1 MQEKYEFEDLR
12 DFIDVLRKL
21 DELRIIEGADWDL
34 EIGAL
39 TEAVAEQKGQALL
52 FDRVKGYPAGF
63 RILTNPF
70 GSLPRTAL
78 LLGLP
83 LDADAVTLS
92 NLWRQRLADFAP
104 VPPVE
109 TRQGPVFETRMVGH
123 EVNLWNFPAP
133 RWHELDGGRYIGTG
147 VGVIT
152 RDPET
157 ALINIGAYRCMI
169 QSNNTM
175 SVKPNKG
182 KHGRIHMEKYHAK
195 GKSCPVAVCLGQD
208 PTLLLA
214 SGSAPPFT
222 LSEYDFAGWVR
233 GRPVPVVQGELTGL
247 PIPANAEIVAEGEI
261 PPPGQVQWP
270 REGPFGE
277 WLGYFTPSTTGEVPL
292 MQVKAVYYRRD
303 PILLG
308 LPPLKP
314 PAPFPYAIPV
324 GCGIVW
330 DQLERAGIPGVQGVW
345 SFVGGGG
352 AGGPFLV
359 VAIKQLYA
367 GHAKQTAMAAASCRG
382 GALGGKFVVVVDDD
396 VDITDPGEVIWAV
409 ATRCDVSRGID
420 TVKGVWTTRSDPSLR
435 PAQRAARDYTSDRII
450 IDACRPYEWKEEFP
464 PVNAFSPE
472 YKRDVLGRWRTHL
485 G

>member
-1 MQEKYEFEDLR
+1 MQGEREFEDLR
-12 DFIDVLRKL
+12 DFIEIVDRWG
-21 DELRIIEGADWDL
+21 ELRILEQADWDL

-39 TEAVAEQKGQALL
+39 TEAVAEKKGHALL
-52 FDRVKGYPAGF
+52 FDRVKGYPVGF
-63 RILTNPF
+63 RIFTNPF
-70 GSLPRTAL
+70 GSVRRTAL

-83 LDADAVTLS
+83 GDGEALAVS
-92 NLWRQRLADFAP
+92 DLWRKKLASFKA

-109 TRQGPVFETRMVGH
+109 VRDGAVFELQMIDKDVD
-123 EVNLWNFPAP
+123 LWKFPSP

-147 VGVIT
+147 AGVIT

-157 ALINIGAYRCMI
+157 NVVNIGAYRCMV
-169 QSNNTM
+169 QSHNTM

-182 KHGRIHMEKYHAK
+182 KHGRIHMEKYHAN
-195 GKSCPVAVCLGQD
+195 GRSCPVVVCLGHD
-208 PTLLLA
+208 PALMLA
-214 SGSAPPFT
+214 AGSAPPFT
-222 LSEYDFAGWVR
+222 LSEYDFAGWLK
-233 GRPVPVVQGELTGL
+233 GRPVRVVKGEFTGL
-247 PIPANAEIVAEGEI
+247 PIPADAEIAVEGEL
-261 PPPGQVQWP
+261 PPPGEVAWP

-277 WLGYFTPSTTGEVPL
+277 WLGYFTPSAVGEVPL
-292 MQVKAVYYRRD
+292 MQVRAIYYRKD
-303 PILLG
+303 PIMLG

-330 DQLERAGIPGVQGVW
+330 DQLEKAGIPGITGVW

-367 GHAKQTAMAAASCRG
+367 GHAKQTGMAAASCRG

-396 VDITDPGEVIWAV
+396 VDITNPQEVIWAI
-409 ATRCDVSRGID
+409 ATRCEVGRATDIVQ
-420 TVKGVWTTRSDPSLR
+420 GVWTTRSDPSLS
-435 PAQRAARDYTSDRII
+435 PAQRASRNYSSNRMI

-464 PVNAFSPE
+464 AVNAFSAE
-472 YKRDVLGRWRTHL
+472 YKQSVLKRWRDRID
-485 G
+485 

>member
-1 MQEKYEFEDLR
+1 MRAECEFEDLR
-12 DFIDVLRKL
+12 DFVDVLRRL
-21 DELRIIEGADWDL
+21 GELRTIEGADWDL

-39 TEAVAEQKGQALL
+39 TEAVAEQEGHALL

-70 GSLPRTAL
+70 GSLARTAL

-83 LDADAVTLS
+83 RDVDAVTLLD
-92 NLWRQRLADFAP
+92 LWRTRLANFAP
-104 VPPVE
+104 IPAAEV
-109 TRQGPVFETRMVGH
+109 RQGASFEMRMADRDVD
-123 EVNLWNFPAP
+123 LWKFPAP

-147 VGVIT
+147 AGVIT
-152 RDPET
+152 KDPET
-157 ALINIGAYRCMI
+157 GVVNIGAYRCMV

-182 KHGRIHMEKYHAK
+182 KHGRIHMEKYHAM
-195 GKSCPVAVCLGQD
+195 GKSCPVAVSLGQD

-214 SGSAPPFT
+214 AGLAPPFT
-222 LSEYDFAGWVR
+222 VSEYDFAGWVR
-233 GRPVPVVQGELTGL
+233 GRPVQVVQGEFTGL
-247 PIPANAEIVAEGEI
+247 PLPANAEIVAEGEI
-261 PPPGQVQWP
+261 PPPGETEWP

-277 WLGYFTPSTTGEVPL
+277 WLGYFTPSTIGEVPL
-292 MQVKAVYYRRD
+292 MNVKAVYYRRD

-324 GCGIVW
+324 GCGIIW
-330 DQLERAGIPGVQGVW
+330 DQLEKAGIPGVKGVW

-359 VAIKQLYA
+359 VAIKQLYS
-367 GHAKQTAMAAASCRG
+367 GHAKQTAMAAGSCRG

-396 VDITDPGEVIWAV
+396 VDITNPGEVIWAV
-409 ATRCDVSRGID
+409 ATRCDVGRGTDI
-420 TVKGVWTTRSDPSLR
+420 VKGVWTTRSDPSLS
-435 PAQRAARDYTSDRII
+435 PGQRASRSYNSDRII
-450 IDACRPYEWKEEFP
+450 IDGCRPYEWREEFP
-464 PVNAFSPE
+464 PVNRFSPE
-472 YKRDVLGRWRTHL
+472 YKRDVLERWRTRIA
-485 G
+485 

>member
-1 MQEKYEFEDLR
+1 MREECEFEDLR
-12 DFIDVLRKL
+12 DFVDVLRKL
-21 DELRIIEGADWDL
+21 GQLRTIEGADWDL

-39 TEAVAEQKGQALL
+39 TEAVAEQKGHALL

-78 LLGLP
+78 LLRLP
-83 LDADAVTLS
+83 VDVNAVTMLD
-92 NLWRQRLADFAP
+92 LWRRRLANFTPIAA
-104 VPPVE
+104 VE
-109 TRQGPVFETRMVGH
+109 VRDGATFEMRIVDQD
-123 EVNLWNFPAP
+123 VNLWKFPAP

-147 VGVIT
+147 AGVIT

-157 ALINIGAYRCMI
+157 GVVNIGAYRCMI

-182 KHGRIHMEKYHAK
+182 KHGQIHMEKYHAE
-195 GKSCPVAVCLGQD
+195 GKSCPVVVSLGQD

-214 SGSAPPFT
+214 AGLAPPFT
-222 LSEYDFAGWVR
+222 VSEYDFAGWVR
-233 GRPVPVVQGELTGL
+233 GRPVPVVQGEFTGL
-247 PIPANAEIVAEGEI
+247 PIPADAEIVAEGEI
-261 PPPGQVQWP
+261 PPPGDVEWP

-277 WLGYFTPSTTGEVPL
+277 WLGYFTPGTIGEVPL
-292 MQVKAVYYRRD
+292 MHVKAIYYRRD

-314 PAPFPYAIPV
+314 PAPFPYALPV

-330 DQLERAGIPGVQGVW
+330 DQLEKAGIPGVKGVW

-359 VAIKQLYA
+359 VAIKQLYS
-367 GHAKQTAMAAASCRG
+367 GHGKQTAMVAASCRG

-396 VDITDPGEVIWAV
+396 VDITNPGEVIWAI
-409 ATRCDVSRGID
+409 ATRCDVGRGTDI
-420 TVKGVWTTRSDPSLR
+420 VKGVWTTRSDPSLS
-435 PAQRAARDYTSDRII
+435 PAQRVSRNYSSDRII
-450 IDACRPYEWKEEFP
+450 IDGCRPYEWKEEFP

-472 YKRDVLGRWRTHL
+472 YKRDVLERWRAYL
-485 G
+485 A